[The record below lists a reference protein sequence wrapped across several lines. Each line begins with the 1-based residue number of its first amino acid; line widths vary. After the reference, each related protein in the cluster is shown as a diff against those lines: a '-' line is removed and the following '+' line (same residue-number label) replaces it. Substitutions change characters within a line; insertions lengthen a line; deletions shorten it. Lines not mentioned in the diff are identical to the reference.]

1 MSRAA
6 GLMRRGQREKDSA
19 GRGASGVDPV
29 TLALDAALFAACA
42 EEMGAVL
49 RRAAHSPN
57 IKERLDYSCAI
68 FDGAGRLVAQAAHI
82 PVHLGSMPTA
92 VKAALSLP
100 LEDEDTIVLNDP
112 FAGGTHLPD
121 ITLVSPLFLGGK
133 RPEFLVASRAHHAD
147 VGGGAPGSLPL
158 AREIFE
164 EGLRIPPL
172 HLERRGQRVEEVWR
186 MILANVRTPVERA
199 ADLAAQRAAQRAGMR
214 ALARMW
220 GTRLDLPG
228 ARDER
233 AGGARDAGGAGRA
246 GSARGAGGRAKA
258 AATASLARSAAAVM
272 DHGERA
278 ARAALAALPRG
289 TFRFEDVLDDDGLG
303 TGPIRIRLT
312 LTLDGRRA
320 RFDYTGSAAQVAGP
334 VNAVYP
340 VTLAASTYALRLALG
355 GDVPVN
361 DGLFRILEVIAPEG
375 SVVNAR
381 MPAAVSAGN
390 VETSQRIVDV
400 ALGAFARALPGRI
413 PAASAGTMNNL
424 LIGGFDSR
432 NGVPFA
438 YYETLG
444 GGHGGGP
451 AGAGERAMQC
461 HMTNT
466 RNTPIEALEHAYPLR
481 VESTRIRRGSGGR
494 GRAAGGDGI
503 ERAVRVLVPARV
515 TVISERRKRG
525 PWGLSG
531 GEAGRPGENRVFAGT
546 QRRGGRL
553 LPGKFQIDLA
563 ANSVLTVASPG
574 GGGFG
579 RARPT
584 GSRRRRSRGP
594 LIVLHD

>member
-1 MSRAA
+1 MKRAA
-6 GLMRRGQREKDSA
+6 SRI
-19 GRGASGVDPV
+19 DPV
-29 TLALDAALFAACA
+29 TLALDSALFAACA

-49 RRAAHSPN
+49 QRAAHSPN

-92 VKAALSLP
+92 VQAVLALP

-133 RPEFLVASRAHHAD
+133 KPDFLVASRAHHAD

-164 EGLRIPPL
+164 EGLRIPPV
-172 HLERRGQRVEEVWR
+172 HLDRRGRQVEEVWR

-214 ALARMW
+214 ALVRMW
-220 GTRLDLPG
+220 ETRLAVRIG
-228 ARDER
+228 HGVR
-233 AGGARDAGGAGRA
+233 
-246 GSARGAGGRAKA
+246 RAKA
-258 AATASLARSAAAVM
+258 DATASLVRSAAAVM

-278 ARAALAALPRG
+278 ARAALATLPRG

-303 TGPIRIRLT
+303 NGPIRIRLA

-320 RFDYTGSAAQVAGP
+320 RFDYTGSAAQVPGP
-334 VNAVYP
+334 LNAVYP

-361 DGLFRILEVIAPEG
+361 DGLFRVLEVIAPEG

-466 RNTPIEALEHAYPLR
+466 RNTPVESLEHAYPLR
-481 VESTRIRRGSGGR
+481 VEWTRIRRGSGGR
-494 GRAAGGDGI
+494 GGAAGGDGI

-531 GEAGRPGENRVFAGT
+531 GEAGRPGENRVFAAT
-546 QRRGGRL
+546 QPRGGRR

-563 ANSVLTVASPG
+563 ANSVLTLASPG

-579 RARPT
+579 RKRRT
-584 GSRRRRSRGP
+584 GSRRAR
-594 LIVLHD
+594 